1 MYPPVFTTVAANAG
15 VQSAL
20 GSDPVRVFPFGRA
33 PDETTMPYAVWQ
45 TFAGAPKNYL
55 SGTPDVDTWLVQ
67 MDVYAATGGAARTAA
82 QALRDAIEPVA
93 YIAAW
98 RGESKEEDG
107 IFRYSFDINFI
118 TER

>member
-1 MYPPVFTTVAANAG
+1 MYPPVFSTVALDAG

-33 PDETTMPYAVWQ
+33 PDDVDMPYAVWQ
-45 TFAGAPKNYL
+45 IVSGAPENYL
-55 SGTPDVDTWLVQ
+55 SDVPDVDEWLVQ
-67 MDVYAATGGAARTAA
+67 LDVYAETGGEARTAA
-82 QALRDAIEPVA
+82 EALRDAIEPITN
-93 YIAAW
+93 IAAW

-107 IFRYSFDINFI
+107 VFRYSFDINFI

>member
-15 VQSAL
+15 VKAAL
-20 GSDPVRVFPFGRA
+20 GSNPVRVFPFGQA
-33 PDETTMPYAVWQ
+33 PDDVAMPYAVWK
-45 TFAGAPKNYL
+45 TITGAPENYL
-55 SGTPDVDTWLVQ
+55 DGVPDVDSWLVQ

-93 YIAAW
+93 RIKW